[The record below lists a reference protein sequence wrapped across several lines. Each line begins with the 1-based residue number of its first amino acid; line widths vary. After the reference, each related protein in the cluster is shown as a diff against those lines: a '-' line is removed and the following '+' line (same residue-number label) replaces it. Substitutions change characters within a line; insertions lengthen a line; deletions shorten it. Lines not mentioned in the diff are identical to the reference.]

1 MFDGCTSLEK
11 VFITG
16 TGTYVLNLETSPNA
30 TIAAAEKEGEE
41 KMTPI
46 ELSLEQKDRKV
57 FRELDG
63 IAFKITGGNFLK
75 GRTLNA
81 YKQTIRLDKVKLTMN
96 GRLIADLN
104 D

>member
-1 MFDGCTSLEK
+1 M
-11 VFITG
+11 V
-16 TGTYVLNLETSPNA
+16 
-30 TIAAAEKEGEE
+30 
-41 KMTPI
+41 
-46 ELSLEQKDRKV
+46 QKDRKV